1 MIVLLPEGRAVCNP
15 DSIKMVKVV
24 HSEVQGKRTFVVIV
38 KLDDD
43 SELMIK
49 TLGSV
54 EDAYALADQCS
65 DLINSAEEGDDFS
78 DDDEDDS
85 DEDDDSFSV
94 GLSASEEQ
102 AVKGTPSASESNWDS
117 ESALT
122 QAAPSGADSKA
133 QTTDLS
139 ESSDWDLSS
148 EIEESSSW
156 VFSSEEEKEPPPQ
169 EESSD
174 WGDSSQEPQESSDW
188 GDSSQDLQEESSD
201 WGDSSQ
207 EPPATSA
214 NVSSKTN
221 VGGRAGGTAAKG
233 ISQSKSTV
241 AVEPEESSDWSLSV
255 DVVEEDDESSDWFSD
270 DGFSAPLRSPVAKE
284 RAMKK
289 KPKPVEPKIPVV
301 EIRRP
306 SQPVVREDSLDD
318 SDDWF
323 VDDGNDDWY

>member
-49 TLGSV
+49 TLSSV
-54 EDAYALADQCS
+54 EEAYALADQCS
-65 DLINSAEEGDDFS
+65 DLINSAEGGDDFS
-78 DDDEDDS
+78 DEDEDDS
-85 DEDDDSFSV
+85 DEDDDSFNL

-102 AVKGTPSASESNWDS
+102 AVKGTPSAIESDWDS

-122 QAAPSGADSKA
+122 QAAPEGADSKA
-133 QTTDLS
+133 KKTDQS

-148 EIEESSSW
+148 DVEESSSW
-156 VFSSEEEKEPPPQ
+156 AFTSEEEEKSSLPQ

-174 WGDSSQEPQESSDW
+174 WGDSPAEA
-188 GDSSQDLQEESSD
+188 QEESSD
-201 WGDSSQ
+201 WGDSSP
-207 EPPATSA
+207 EPTA
-214 NVSSKTN
+214 SSNKSSNQST
-221 VGGRAGGTAAKG
+221 GGSGGGTTSGGKAPSTAK
-233 ISQSKSTV
+233 
-241 AVEPEESSDWSLSV
+241 APVEPDESSDWSLSV
-255 DVVEEDDESSDWFSD
+255 DVDEEDDESSDWYSD
-270 DGFSAPLRSPVAKE
+270 DGFSAPVRSPVAKE

-289 KPKPVEPKIPVV
+289 KPKPVESKIPVV
-301 EIRRP
+301 EVRRP
-306 SQPVVREDSLDD
+306 SQPVVHEDSLDD

>member
-49 TLGSV
+49 TLSSV
-54 EDAYALADQCS
+54 EEAYALADQCS
-65 DLINSAEEGDDFS
+65 DLINSAEGDDDFS

-85 DEDDDSFSV
+85 DEDDDSFSI
-94 GLSASEEQ
+94 GLSASQEQ
-102 AVKGTPSASESNWDS
+102 AVKGQPSASESDWDS

-122 QAAPSGADSKA
+122 QAASTGAESKA
-133 QTTDLS
+133 QTVDS
-139 ESSDWDLSS
+139 IESSDWDISS
-148 EIEESSSW
+148 EPEESSSW
-156 VFSSEEEKEPPPQ
+156 VFTSEEDNAAPQ

-174 WGDSSQEPQESSDW
+174 WGDSSQEPVTSNN
-188 GDSSQDLQEESSD
+188 
-201 WGDSSQ
+201 
-207 EPPATSA
+207 ATSGTSGGSTGGGSGGGGGA
-214 NVSSKTN
+214 ESPGVSTP
-221 VGGRAGGTAAKG
+221 
-233 ISQSKSTV
+233 
-241 AVEPEESSDWSLSV
+241 EPAEESSDWSLSV
-255 DVVEEDDESSDWFSD
+255 DVVEEDDDSSDWFSD
-270 DGFSAPLRSPVAKE
+270 DGFTAPVRSPVAKE

-301 EIRRP
+301 EVRRP
-306 SQPVVREDSLDD
+306 TQPVVHDDSLDD

>member
-49 TLGSV
+49 TLSSV
-54 EDAYALADQCS
+54 EEAYALADQCS
-65 DLINSAEEGDDFS
+65 DLINSAEGDDDFS

-94 GLSASEEQ
+94 GLSASQEH
-102 AVKGTPSASESNWDS
+102 AVKGQPSASESDWDS

-122 QAAPSGADSKA
+122 QAASTGAESKA
-133 QTTDLS
+133 QITETT
-139 ESSDWDLSS
+139 ESSDWDISS
-148 EIEESSSW
+148 ETEESSSW
-156 VFSSEEEKEPPPQ
+156 VFTSEEDNATPQ

-174 WGDSSQEPQESSDW
+174 WGDSAQEPVQ
-188 GDSSQDLQEESSD
+188 
-201 WGDSSQ
+201 
-207 EPPATSA
+207 
-214 NVSSKTN
+214 SKTSSS
-221 VGGRAGGTAAKG
+221 GTAGGSTAG
-233 ISQSKSTV
+233 GSGGGSGTEGVGQSTPEL
-241 AVEPEESSDWSLSV
+241 AEESSDWSLSV
-255 DVVEEDDESSDWFSD
+255 DVVEEEDDDSSDWFSD
-270 DGFSAPLRSPVAKE
+270 DGFTAPVRSPVAKE
-284 RAMKK
+284 RALKK

-301 EIRRP
+301 EVRRP
-306 SQPVVREDSLDD
+306 TQLVVHEDSLDD